1 MSDPGRLDETGT
13 LIFRR
18 RLPGPIE
25 RVWAFLTEA
34 DKRARWL
41 AGGEMELWAGGR
53 VELRFLHAELTPHLE
68 AIPEQHAELV
78 DGHVMTGRIT
88 RIEPPHLLAFT
99 WGENGDSPSEV
110 CFELGT
116 DGDEVS
122 LLLTHRRLAD
132 TDATRVSVAA
142 GWHTHLDILADRLAG
157 RTPQPFW
164 STHTHYEAEYTQRL
178 TWTEESPP

>member
-1 MSDPGRLDETGT
+1 MSDHGHLDEAGT

-41 AGGEMELWAGGR
+41 AGGDMELRVGGH
-53 VELRFLHAELTPHLE
+53 VELRFLHAELTPHDE

-78 DGHVMTGRIT
+78 DGHVMTSRIT
-88 RIEPPHLLAFT
+88 RIEPPRVLAFT
-99 WGENGDSPSEV
+99 WGDNGNTPSEV
-110 CFELGT
+110 CFELT
-116 DGDEVS
+116 ADGDQVS

-132 TDATRVSVAA
+132 THATRISVAA
-142 GWHTHLDILADRLAG
+142 GWHTHLGILADRLAD
-157 RTPQPFW
+157 REPQPFW
-164 STHTHYEAEYTQRL
+164 STHEQHAAEYARRL
-178 TWTEESPP
+178 A